1 MKVTLTLNETKKISG
16 SLYIPSQ
23 YLMDNVISLLTQLS
37 DSQVSLYFRGAGEVQ
52 DRLIWKQG
60 WIFYPFPKMIFF
72 SRYSENFLFFPNF
85 TSCCCCFPLSMVHF
99 VSLVYIF
106 TFHFHSFLYSR
117 FFLTNHHIF
126 PDQPITIWQ
135 GCIKFP
141 AIWYSSP
148 PSLKKKWFSS
158 PKFQSPS
165 PVTH

>member
-37 DSQVSLYFRGAGEVQ
+37 DSQVSLYFRGGGGTGQ
-52 DRLIWKQG
+52 NRTG
-60 WIFYPFPKMIFF
+60 W
-72 SRYSENFLFFPNF
+72 SENRVEYFTHFQKWFFFQGTVKISSFFPNF

-126 PDQPITIWQ
+126 PDQ

-141 AIWYSSP
+141 AIWYFSP
-148 PSLKKKWFSS
+148 PSFRKKWFSS
-158 PKFQSPS
+158 PKFKSPS